1 MDSVLPLTRVFVNT
15 REVALS
21 LFDHSQPAYERLVF
35 LFTQEELP
43 VRIMRKKM
51 VESRRFFILGC
62 RPVEQCFHQLFE
74 AHFLIL
80 GYERQGTLGTLREV
94 KSICR
99 RHYDGPKPAESENSK
114 VYFRSSARG

>member
-1 MDSVLPLTRVFVNT
+1 MDSVLPLPRVFVNT
-15 REVALS
+15 REVVLS
-21 LFDHSQPAYERLVF
+21 FFDHSQPAYERLVF

-62 RPVEQCFHQLFE
+62 RPVEQCFHQLLE

-94 KSICR
+94 NPYTSLFHMRRWGWIIGVIYKKSL
-99 RHYDGPKPAESENSK
+99 
-114 VYFRSSARG
+114 